1 MALGILS
8 PSIPSHQQRF
18 PLPLW
23 ILECRGRLLEV
34 RPAFA
39 DTRFR
44 SKRALDWENFYG
56 YDFHENLEITRD
68 PAGIYSTE
76 VYAARAEQIIRFF
89 DGKPI
94 LGRQLCFQVP
104 AQVPQHQLSD
114 VPAVSTPVG
123 THTAWGPG
131 RVLGYVCR
139 GARPQ
144 QKGVQCD
151 GGCHGRDG
159 GEGDWG
165 LEGVR
170 PVWELPGRLC
180 QWQWSSDNAGTV
192 SNLSFQWKSYQGGSN
207 WPLRGEKATVWEGGK
222 GWHPNIQVVKYH
234 GIFSQKVSGPIS
246 EEH

>member
-1 MALGILS
+1 MIFSSNAGLSLDHPLLPQYLQDVGYITHLLGLTSISNSANVLLHLRKMALGILS

-56 YDFHENLEITRD
+56 YDFHENLEITRE

-89 DGKPI
+89 VGKPI

-123 THTAWGPG
+123 THTA
-131 RVLGYVCR
+131 
-139 GARPQ
+139 
-144 QKGVQCD
+144 
-151 GGCHGRDG
+151 
-159 GEGDWG
+159 
-165 LEGVR
+165 
-170 PVWELPGRLC
+170 
-180 QWQWSSDNAGTV
+180 
-192 SNLSFQWKSYQGGSN
+192 
-207 WPLRGEKATVWEGGK
+207 
-222 GWHPNIQVVKYH
+222 
-234 GIFSQKVSGPIS
+234 
-246 EEH
+246 